1 MNFIKIIS
9 EIRKFMQ
16 ENKIKLSIIMDPYNQ
31 YYIKLL

>member
-16 ENKIKLSIIMDPYNQ
+16 ENKIKLSIIMDPYN
-31 YYIKLL
+31 